1 MSNSRMRLGAGLL
14 ASLSIAAAVACGS
27 SSVGLPFSDDTD
39 GSTGSDDAST
49 MPPGFGGHDGQAITD
64 AGDASTLPLVIAPA
78 APAPLDV
85 TAGSPL
91 PTLAFTATVN
101 GAKVAPVWS
110 VDRGE
115 IGSINV
121 SSGVFTPTGTLGGT
135 AKVTATLGA
144 RTASAIVTVN
154 MHAGQNGALP
164 GDQLGDAGAGG
175 AGGVGGEGV
184 GGAVS
189 PATKTALLGAATA
202 DNASWLYPYDATV
215 WPRGLLP
222 PLLQWAP
229 GTGAADSGAASYDAV
244 YIDLKEAHYEYQG
257 FFSATATPFIHHPI
271 PQSAWTALANSN
283 QGEPIT
289 VSLTFSIGGAAFGP
303 IKETWT
309 IASGELKGIVY
320 YQSYGTQLVHNYN
333 GAMLPGG
340 GTGPFGAA
348 TLGIRSGDTSPSL
361 VAGANGGTNQCRV
374 CHNVAANGGTLIT
387 GQFDNGVESVYDL
400 KADAGEIV
408 MPLTTN
414 GQWGWGA
421 LEPNGNYMLTN
432 AADIAAAVTKGA
444 DTTDNSGLYWV
455 PDGGPIAA
463 PNLPTFKAGMPAFS
477 PDGKHVAF
485 NYTGGALGG
494 ALPAADG
501 KSLGVLDFDP
511 KTYAFSNPQL
521 PFTPTV
527 ANTVVGWPSFLP
539 TNNSII
545 FEVEDSTTGSE
556 AYTTRSVNDGP
567 NVKRAT
573 LWWTKSA
580 GGGAVQLN
588 RLNGY
593 AANGTTQTIP
603 TGPNNHAVDA
613 NLNYEPTVNPIVSGG
628 YAWVV
633 FTSRRLYGNIATVDP
648 GWSDPRYQEIQDKPT
663 TKKLWVAAIDL
674 NAPAGTDPSHPAFY
688 LPAQELYAGNSR
700 GFWVV
705 DPCRSDGS
713 SCATG
718 NECCGGYCR
727 PGGDGGALV
736 CSNAQPSCSQQYE
749 KCKMDT
755 DCCGNQ
761 SGALT
766 CINGFCSQPSPPGV
780 K

>member
-1 MSNSRMRLGAGLL
+1 MANSRMRLGAWGLIV
-14 ASLSIAAAVACGS
+14 SLSVAAAVACGS
-27 SSVGLPFSDDTD
+27 SDSSSFPDGNDMDGSASGDGSSTPPCFACAGDGGGLTD
-39 GSTGSDDAST
+39 GGGSTS
-49 MPPGFGGHDGQAITD
+49 
-64 AGDASTLPLVIAPA
+64 PLVISPA
-78 APAPLDV
+78 SPAPLV
-85 TAGSPL
+85 VRTGSAV
-91 PTLAFTATVN
+91 PTVSFTATEN
-101 GAKVAPVWS
+101 GVKVAPVWS

-115 IGSINV
+115 IGAINV

-144 RTASAIVTVN
+144 RTGTVTVTVN
-154 MHAGQNGALP
+154 LSTTQNGAGA

-175 AGGVGGEGV
+175 VGGVGGEGV

-189 PATKTALLGAATA
+189 GGTQTTLSGAATA
-202 DNASWLYPYDATV
+202 DSAGWLYPYDATV

-229 GTGAADSGAASYDAV
+229 GTGATGSAAGSYDAV

-257 FFSATATPFIHHPI
+257 FFAATATPFIHHPI

-283 QGEPIT
+283 QGEPVV
-289 VSLTFSIGGAAFGP
+289 VSLTFSAGGVAYGP

-309 IASGELKGIVY
+309 IASGELQGTVY
-320 YQSYGTQLVHNYN
+320 YQSYGTQLVQNFG
-333 GAMLPGG
+333 GAMLPDG
-340 GTGPFGAA
+340 GTGSFGAA
-348 TLGIRSGDTSPSL
+348 TLGIRTGDTSPSL
-361 VAGANGGTNQCRV
+361 VAGRTGGSDQCRV
-374 CHNVAANGGTLIT
+374 CHNVSANGGTLIT
-387 GQFDNGVESVYDL
+387 GQYDNGIESAYDL
-400 KADAGEIV
+400 KNDAGETV
-408 MPLTTN
+408 MPHTTN

-421 LEPNGNYMLTN
+421 LEPNGSYMLTN
-432 AADIAAAVTKGA
+432 AAPIAPGTKGS
-444 DTTDNSGLYWV
+444 DTTDNSALYWV
-455 PDGGPIAA
+455 PDGGPIASA
-463 PNLPTFKAGMPAFS
+463 TLPAIKAGMPAFS

-485 NYTGGALGG
+485 NYTGGTLGG

-501 KSLGVLDFDP
+501 KSLAVIDFDP
-511 KTYAFSNPQL
+511 KTYGFSNPQI

-527 ANTVVGWPSFLP
+527 ANAIVGWPSFFP
-539 TNNSII
+539 TNDAII
-545 FEVEDSTTGSE
+545 FEVEDGTTGSE

-580 GGGAVQLN
+580 GGGAAALN

-593 AANGTTQTIP
+593 GPDGVTQTLP

-613 NLNYEPTVNPIVSGG
+613 NLAYEPTVNPIVSGG

-633 FTSRRLYGNIATVDP
+633 FTSRRLYGNIATTDP

-705 DPCRSDGS
+705 DPCRADGAT
-713 SCATG
+713 CATG

-727 PGGDGGALV
+727 AGVAGGALV
-736 CSNAQPSCSQQYE
+736 CTNAQPTCSQQFE
-749 KCKMDT
+749 KCTT
-755 DCCGNQ
+755 DSNCCGNQ

-766 CINGFCSQPSPPGV
+766 CINGFCSQPSPGV